1 MASYLTELPVPWP
14 DLVFELLKDTKA
26 LALGV
31 FDLKGRP
38 LYANDGMVDLLAVD
52 GERVVSAQS
61 FVNPSF
67 EKLAA
72 ESTRSEPVFEG
83 FLTTGNGL
91 EQSRS
96 TRARVYR
103 RRDQLL
109 IAAEYD
115 VAELDMINT
124 RMTGMNREINI
135 LQRQLIKEKTLL
147 EQTLREL
154 RETQAMLIHAEK
166 MAALGQLV
174 AGVAHE
180 VNNPM
185 GFVISNLHSLKES
198 FSDFSMAYENLES
211 LFLEKAGEQ
220 GGRAVDAL
228 REEYDLEF
236 ILEDFPDLIKGS
248 LDGAV
253 RVKEIVKNLRTFS
266 RLDEAKRKTVDIAEN
281 LRSTL
286 SLVDSELRKRNIR
299 VHLALDPLDPLDCYP
314 SDLNQ
319 VFMNLVVNAAQAM
332 SSGGELTIRARQED
346 AWVILEFED
355 NGPGIP
361 LEIQPRIF
369 DPFFTTKPV
378 GSGTGLGL
386 SLAYQIIADKHKG
399 SITVD
404 SGENR
409 GACFRIK
416 LPRNPS

>member
-319 VFMNLVVNAAQAM
+319 VFMNLIINAAQAM

>member
-355 NGPGIP
+355 NGSGIP

>member
-409 GACFRIK
+409 GARFRIK